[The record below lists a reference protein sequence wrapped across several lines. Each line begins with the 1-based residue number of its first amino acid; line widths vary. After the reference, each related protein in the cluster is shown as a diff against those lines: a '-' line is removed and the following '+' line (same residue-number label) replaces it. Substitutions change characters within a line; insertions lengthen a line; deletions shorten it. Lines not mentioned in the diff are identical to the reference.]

1 MRAAWIFIGLLL
13 ALARPAVAEDKDK
26 LFGTWKIVSAVV
38 EDVQTKE
45 QKPLYGE
52 HPKGYLILLSTGR
65 MMSLLVSEGRKAPQ
79 TDEERSAAYRSM
91 VAYTGRYTLEGNK
104 WTTKPDV
111 AWNEAWMMEQVRY
124 FKLDGDRLIVE
135 TAPALNPNYGKVV
148 RVTLVWQKEE

>member
-1 MRAAWIFIGLLL
+1 MYVASICFCVIL
-13 ALARPAVAEDKDK
+13 ALARPAFADDKDK

-52 HPKGYLILLSTGR
+52 HPKGYLILLPTGR

-91 VAYTGRYTLEGNK
+91 VAYTGKYTLEGNK
-104 WTTKPDV
+104 WTTRPDV
-111 AWNEAWMMEQVRY
+111 AWNEAWMMDQIRY

-135 TAPALNPNYGKVV
+135 TAPAMNPNYGKVV